1 MIRPDFEKGN
11 GLVPVIVQDVHSHQV
26 LMLAYMNVESFEK
39 TIQTRLATYYSR
51 SRHQLWLKGETS
63 GHYQHVKDILI
74 DCDEDTI
81 LLLVEQDGA
90 ACHTGHYSCFYRN
103 IEGDNIDE

>member
-39 TIQTRLATYYSR
+39 TIQTRLATYFSR
-51 SRHQLWLKGETS
+51 SRQQLWLKGETS